1 MTPAQRVRAWAIE
14 SALPLWATK
23 GVDPRGGF
31 VECLSLDGAALVSKP
46 RRVRAQARQ
55 IYVYAHCYNVGWL
68 PDAQLAVEQLEWLVD
83 RAWRP
88 DDKSGWV
95 HVLDERGGVINDK
108 RDLYD
113 HAFIL
118 LALATVYK
126 STNNSKWLSLADQT
140 IAVLDDEFVAAN
152 GGFAE
157 CIGGE
162 LPRRQ
167 NPHMHLFEAFLSLHA
182 TTGDV
187 KYLARVDAIY
197 ELFDGQFFDREMGIL
212 REYFNENWAP
222 WKVGSEDVWEPGH
235 HSEWVWLLTRYFE
248 VSNRSRQGDG
258 QKLLNRALANGIYP
272 ATGLLRGELGADN
285 SCPPSMSRTWMQTE
299 YVKALLTRVEH
310 DADGAVEAAER
321 AVDDMFRWHLEPAIP
336 GGWVDHVDEQGI
348 PSSKDIPASTLY
360 HLICCMTEIERVLGK
375 SHNS

>member
-1 MTPAQRVRAWAIE
+1 MTSAQRVRAWAIDA
-14 SALPLWATK
+14 ALPLWATK

-31 VECLSLDGAALVSKP
+31 VESLSLDGEALLSKP

-68 PDAQLAVEQLEWLVD
+68 PDAQLAVEQLNWLVGH
-83 RAWRP
+83 AWSP
-88 DDKSGWV
+88 DGKPGWV
-95 HVLDERGGVINDK
+95 HALDESGGVIDDK

-118 LALATVYK
+118 LALATVYRATK
-126 STNNSKWLSLADQT
+126 DDKWLKLVDQT
-140 IAVLDDEFVAAN
+140 VAVLDRDFAALN
-152 GGFAE
+152 GGFLE

-182 TTGDV
+182 ATANAE
-187 KYLARVDAIY
+187 YLARVDAIY
-197 ELFDGQFFDREMGIL
+197 GLFDGHFFDRELGIL
-212 REYFNENWAP
+212 REYFQENWAP
-222 WKVGSEDVWEPGH
+222 WKSGSEDIWEPGH

-248 VSNRSRQGDG
+248 VSDRVRQGDG
-258 QKLLNRALANGIYP
+258 QKLLDRALANGVIP
-272 ATGLLRGELGADN
+272 VTGLLRGELGTDN

-299 YVKALLTRVEH
+299 YIKALLTRVEH
-310 DADGAVEAAER
+310 GEAGAVQVVEQAIE
-321 AVDDMFRWHLEPAIP
+321 DMFRWHLDPAIS
-336 GGWVDHVDEQGI
+336 GGWVDHVDELGA
-348 PSSKDIPASTLY
+348 PCSEDIPASTLY

-375 SHNS
+375 SHKS